1 MILTIDKFHNC
12 LKANKLKWVFPV
24 RKRPK
29 RSNPQELSKYKKIM
43 SKKLI
48 RFDWA
53 VKKLLRNKANFVV
66 LEGFLSELLFEDI
79 KIQKILES
87 EGNQESTEDKFNRV
101 DILTQNS
108 KKELVIVEIQNTY
121 EIDYFHR
128 MVYGAAKALTENL
141 NLGQPYSEIKKVISI
156 NIVYFDLGQGKD
168 YVYRGTTNFQGLHEK
183 DLLQLSA
190 KQKDI
195 LTKQNVSDIFPEYYI
210 IKVNQFNDVAKDTL
224 DEWIYFFKN
233 SEVKD
238 EFKAKGL
245 AEAKEVLDIMR
256 LDKEQQYG
264 YNRYLDYLHV
274 KASEAFSLK
283 IEAEEKVRKDE
294 KHKISVE
301 IAVKLLQS
309 QLSDEDIASYTDL
322 TVGQIEH
329 LRNEKE

>member
-1 MILTIDKFHNC
+1 
-12 LKANKLKWVFPV
+12 
-24 RKRPK
+24 
-29 RSNPQELSKYKKIM
+29 M

-66 LEGFLSELLFEDI
+66 LEGFLSELLFDDI

-87 EGNQESTEDKFNRV
+87 EGNQETDEDKYNRV

-108 KKELVIVEIQNTY
+108 KNELVIVEIQNTY

-128 MVYGAAKALTENL
+128 MAYGASKALTENL
-141 NLGQPYSEIKKVISI
+141 GLGQPYSQIKKVISV

-168 YVYRGTTNFQGLHEK
+168 YVYKGTTIFQGLHEK
-183 DLLQLSA
+183 DTLQLSN
-190 KQKDI
+190 KQKETF
-195 LTKQNVSDIFPEYYI
+195 TKQNVSDVFPEYYI

-224 DEWIYFFKN
+224 DEWIYFLKN

-238 EFKAKGL
+238 EFSAKGL
-245 AEAKEVLDIMR
+245 AEAKEVLDVMR
-256 LDKEQQYG
+256 LDNEQQYG

-274 KASEAFSLK
+274 KASEVLSLQ

-294 KHKISVE
+294 KVE
-301 IAVKLLQS
+301 IAKKAIKKDFDNQT
-309 QLSDEDIASYTDL
+309 IADL
-322 TVGQIEH
+322 TGLSVEQIEA
-329 LRNEKE
+329 LRNETKKN